1 MYLPTRY
8 KLTWQY
14 KGEEQTFTMNMPAS
28 LLLSFLWR
36 NRKEEFEL
44 LRLT

>member
-1 MYLPTRY
+1 MYLPIKY
-8 KLTWQY
+8 KLTWRY
-14 KGEEQTFTMNMPAS
+14 KGGEQTFTMNMTAS
-28 LLLSFLWR
+28 LLLSFLYR